1 MDKAV
6 TKMILEKYGIKQT
19 EWMLFYKKEYLGDP
33 EAALRFCQEK
43 LSYPVFVKPANA
55 GSSKGISKVC
65 NQEELKVAFDTAYLY
80 DEKVLVE
87 KAVAGREI
95 EIGLL
100 EKDGEILTSC
110 CGEIR
115 TKAAFYDYN
124 AKYHDD
130 SVELVIP
137 ADIDPVIQNTIAK
150 IAKKIFRALDCEGF
164 SRADFFLSGNHI
176 LFNEINA
183 IPGFTSVSM
192 YPKMFEKSGISY
204 AELIDTMV
212 NRACKK

>member
-1 MDKAV
+1 
-6 TKMILEKYGIKQT
+6 
-19 EWMLFYKKEYLGDP
+19 

-115 TKAAFYDYN
+115 TKA
-124 AKYHDD
+124 
-130 SVELVIP
+130 
-137 ADIDPVIQNTIAK
+137 
-150 IAKKIFRALDCEGF
+150 
-164 SRADFFLSGNHI
+164 
-176 LFNEINA
+176 
-183 IPGFTSVSM
+183 
-192 YPKMFEKSGISY
+192 
-204 AELIDTMV
+204 
-212 NRACKK
+212 